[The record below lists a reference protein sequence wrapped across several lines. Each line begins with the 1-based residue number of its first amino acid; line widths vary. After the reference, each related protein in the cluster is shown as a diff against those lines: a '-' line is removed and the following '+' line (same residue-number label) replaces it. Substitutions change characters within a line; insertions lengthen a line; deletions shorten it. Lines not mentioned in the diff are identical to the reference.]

1 MKDSKQEL
9 RKKLEAFD
17 FTTIKEFTSK
27 SKLWQLLKISSA
39 TGVSYHDLAMCLPD
53 FENDYPRMTSNSSPC
68 TKAELTKY
76 QVWVIYKLMWHCL
89 RASRQDTYQCLL
101 NGLNPVFEASLS
113 KNEYLRCQEE
123 YTESECQDLCTGSP
137 ITTIQS

>member
-1 MKDSKQEL
+1 MKDSKQKL
-9 RKKLEAFD
+9 RNKLESFD
-17 FTTIKEFTSK
+17 FTIIGEFTSK
-27 SKLWQLLKISSA
+27 SRLWALLEVSSA
-39 TGVSYHDLAMCLPD
+39 TGVSYHDLAMCISD

-101 NGLNPVFEASLS
+101 NGLNPVFESSLS
-113 KNEYLRCQEE
+113 KDEYLRCQQE
-123 YTESECQDLCTGSP
+123 YQESECKDLCT
-137 ITTIQS
+137 TTRTISVQS